1 MADVI
6 LVVCAFF
13 AFWKLEITVEKGK
26 NQSMWKN
33 LKGIAICTFNTKK
46 KYLQIHT
53 KFQSQFDLGFITGM
67 VNPAVVI
74 FFTMIFVC
82 GVTFGVTQSL
92 VNLRLQDLNAPSS
105 MIGTMNLKLHFKLF
119 QNYVI
124 PNLTTFF
131 RPVAKGQ

>member
-1 MADVI
+1 MH
-6 LVVCAFF
+6 L
-13 AFWKLEITVEKGK
+13 
-26 NQSMWKN
+26 QHQ
-33 LKGIAICTFNTKK
+33 K

-124 PNLTTFF
+124 PNLTTFH